1 MRIPRLLEVLGRK
14 GGRAGGRA
22 GPEGG
27 AESPAPAGRGVRSEP
42 YAPEARTGGGNPR
55 VYVEEVRVRTG
66 RFDAQEAPPPGFRG
80 TRAEAARPPAAPAG
94 DAGGRPSRRAE
105 RERITVSTEVEVE
118 GGGQA
123 LRRPPAGR
131 R

>member
-14 GGRAGGRA
+14 GGRAGERA
-22 GPEGG
+22 APGSR
-27 AESPAPAGRGVRSEP
+27 ADSASPAGRGVPPEP
-42 YAPEARTGGGNPR
+42 YAPEARTGGGSPK

-80 TRAEAARPPAAPAG
+80 TRTEAARPPAAPPG
-94 DAGGRPSRRAE
+94 DVGGRPPRRAE
-105 RERITVSTEVEVE
+105 RERITVSAEIE